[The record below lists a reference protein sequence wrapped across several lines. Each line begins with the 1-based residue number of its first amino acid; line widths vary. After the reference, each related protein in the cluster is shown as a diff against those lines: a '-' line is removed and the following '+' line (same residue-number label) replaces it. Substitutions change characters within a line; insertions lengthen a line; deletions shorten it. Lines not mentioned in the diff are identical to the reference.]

1 MHKVVFWV
9 TINVLDFSSYLSQT
23 AKVGAVK
30 INFEIDKLRPI
41 VSYFGGSREEEL
53 VVNRLNWSKLAFS
66 LILLISF
73 FRTPDAAGQAA
84 TGRHFVSGQNQSQNT
99 FYTLEWTT
107 DGVNLYPYYRMWTYA
122 SGNPQSITASA
133 AQLRSQHSTS
143 GTAYGPYVPPP
154 ATAPQAGYWYVG
166 IPHGSSLL
174 LTNAPFPTNAHQP
187 KSYDQTQIGIGKR
200 IEALEA
206 KVNKISASIEANR
219 NRLTSN
225 DSRLQQSERVL
236 KVTEESIGEIRR
248 ILESKRASGRETK

>member
-1 MHKVVFWV
+1 M
-9 TINVLDFSSYLSQT
+9 
-23 AKVGAVK
+23 
-30 INFEIDKLRPI
+30 
-41 VSYFGGSREEEL
+41 SRF
-53 VVNRLNWSKLAFS
+53 NWSRLVFS
-66 LILLISF
+66 LILLISI

-84 TGRHFVSGQNQSQNT
+84 TGGHFVSGQNQSQNT

-122 SGNPQSITASA
+122 SGNPQSITASSV
-133 AQLRSQHSTS
+133 QLRSQHLTS
-143 GTAYGPYVPPP
+143 GAAYGPYVPPP
-154 ATAPQAGYWYVG
+154 STSPQAGYWYVG

-174 LTNAPFPTNAHQP
+174 LTNAPSPANAHQP
-187 KSYDQTQIGIGKR
+187 KPYDQTQIEIGIGKR

-219 NRLTSN
+219 NRSTSN

-248 ILESKRASGRETK
+248 ILELKAPGGRETK